1 MSPNGTGGLV
11 AQTEEPQGAAT
22 EQEVVD
28 AATILIPAIPPVR
41 TGAAIRGRSEGAP
54 KKALEMLAAIEQG
67 EQSGP
72 SGPTGHSGGQRM
84 LRLANGLE
92 DQGEQLG
99 PSGPTG
105 HSRDMVQ
112 RLQLPQLPQRM
123 PNAGEQQERQPGDR
137 LFSDDQQRQLEWMQS
152 QAPHLYGAR
161 PATVEPRSNP
171 PKLSQEELRL
181 EAERLHV
188 QWQLEKE
195 KAEMLS
201 YMQSLHEENMKLKV
215 QLAKERD
222 NKYATPESRKD
233 WPGSSSKTRD
243 EDLRAG
249 ATSGAPERRDD
260 MKECLKVYGMPD
272 KARSA
277 TPPQRTEGGASAG
290 QKTEAGEGG

>member
-105 HSRDMVQ
+105 HSQDMLQ
-112 RLQLPQLPQRM
+112 RLQLPQLPQRL
-123 PNAGEQQERQPGDR
+123 PNAGEQQERKPGNR
-137 LFSDDQQRQLEWMQS
+137 LFYDDQQRQLEWMQS

-161 PATVEPRSNP
+161 PAIVEPRPNP

-188 QWQLEKE
+188 
-195 KAEMLS
+195 
-201 YMQSLHEENMKLKV
+201 
-215 QLAKERD
+215 
-222 NKYATPESRKD
+222 
-233 WPGSSSKTRD
+233 
-243 EDLRAG
+243 
-249 ATSGAPERRDD
+249 
-260 MKECLKVYGMPD
+260 
-272 KARSA
+272 
-277 TPPQRTEGGASAG
+277 
-290 QKTEAGEGG
+290 